1 MSNVFNIFVV
11 MAIFNL
17 FNARVIND
25 DLNIFKNIHKNWLY
39 DVLVLVIIGAQIL
52 IVQVGSD
59 AFKVARG
66 GLHIY
71 HWVIAIVL
79 GFIIWIVAFI
89 ARLLPDGVVPQLG
102 KKNAE
107 EQNNDTVEQVKKQGS
122 GIGVKMRGSFRSQ
135 SKQGSLRKQASDKA
149 GSMRK
154 QQSS

>member
-1 MSNVFNIFVV
+1 MSSSLSLLVPRSSLSKLEAMPLKSLAEVF
-11 MAIFNL
+11 
-17 FNARVIND
+17 
-25 DLNIFKNIHKNWLY
+25 
-39 DVLVLVIIGAQIL
+39 
-52 IVQVGSD
+52 
-59 AFKVARG
+59 
-66 GLHIY
+66 HIY
-71 HWVIAIVL
+71 HWIIAIVL